1 MALSDW
7 MADYQNRRLA
17 ELHLP
22 GSHDAGTVKGFV
34 DLTRLGTVAN
44 AVTQNLTITQ
54 QLAAGTRLFDL

>member
-22 GSHDAGTVKGFV
+22 GSHDAGMVKGFV